1 MGLGSAYPLPT
12 LSSVG
17 ASLAGP
23 CFRLH
28 TPLIDLDLRIARIRL
43 WEKISRCRPQKT
55 TGQHRVT
62 KAILFARIRNAFS
75 QPASEPLALI
85 QGPQRQ
91 KSSVRTDLAPRKNQ
105 LEWAGV
111 GGRKTTAVIAGFTR

>member
-1 MGLGSAYPLPT
+1 MGLGSAHPLPT

-75 QPASEPLALI
+75 QPASEPPALI
-85 QGPQRQ
+85 QGPHGRRAASELIWPPG
-91 KSSVRTDLAPRKNQ
+91 KISSNGPVSVEGKPQ
-105 LEWAGV
+105 L
-111 GGRKTTAVIAGFTR
+111 